1 MSKAPRLN
9 KDGHLITDYYDLP
22 KPAPHSAL
30 PVIIAVI
37 MTPAIY
43 SFFFGYYVV
52 LFLLTLTAHEV
63 THEGAVEA

>member
-1 MSKAPRLN
+1 MGRGASKAARLN

-37 MTPAIY
+37 KTPDFY
-43 SFFFGYYVV
+43 SFF
-52 LFLLTLTAHEV
+52 LLITMYPYDLTCTF
-63 THEGAVEA
+63 THPEK